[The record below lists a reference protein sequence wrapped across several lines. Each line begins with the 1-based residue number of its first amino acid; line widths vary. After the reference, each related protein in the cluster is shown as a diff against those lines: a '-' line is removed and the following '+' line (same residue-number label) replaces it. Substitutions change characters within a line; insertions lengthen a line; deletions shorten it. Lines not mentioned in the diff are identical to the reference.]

1 MSTGRRRQRFIRLVE
16 LRQQVSEM
24 KLSEDGLYYWDG
36 RQWISTLSPDG
47 RSRWNGIAWV
57 PVAPIA
63 APAYAYY
70 PQPATIR
77 VPTPWTKPMQYAVAA
92 WYALSALY
100 AASLPFWM
108 SGVMTQAVNQSFQR
122 QAQLNPNVAPPPPEF
137 LSSMTSMMSGIL
149 WASVVIGIGICAVL
163 VIGALRR
170 WTWIF
175 WVVLVLLG
183 LGTLFLPFNLI
194 SAVAGSTY
202 AERLYGLPSWTT
214 WLSVAIG
221 IPTAALFIWMLVA
234 LIRYGPW
241 ATRKVTPGATTS
253 PAPAS

>member
-1 MSTGRRRQRFIRLVE
+1 MR
-16 LRQQVSEM
+16 
-24 KLSEDGLYYWDG
+24 LSEDGLYYWDG

-47 RSRWNGIAWV
+47 RSRWNGYAWV
-57 PVAPIA
+57 PVASMTPVA

-70 PQPATIR
+70 QQPATAWA
-77 VPTPWTKPMQYAVAA
+77 PTPWTKPMQYAVAA
-92 WYALSALY
+92 WYALAALY
-100 AASLPFWM
+100 AVSLPFWM

-122 QAQLNPNVAPPPPEF
+122 QAQLNPNVSPPPPEF

-149 WASVVIGIGICAVL
+149 WASAIVAVVVCAVL
-163 VIGALRR
+163 AVGAVMR

-183 LGTLFLPFNLI
+183 LGTLALPFNLI

-202 AERLYGLPSWTT
+202 AASLYGLPSWTP

-221 IPTAALFIWMLVA
+221 IPTAALFVWMLVA
-234 LIRYGPW
+234 LIRFGPW
-241 ATRKVTPGATTS
+241 ATTKTAPLAATA
-253 PAPAS
+253 PAPAT